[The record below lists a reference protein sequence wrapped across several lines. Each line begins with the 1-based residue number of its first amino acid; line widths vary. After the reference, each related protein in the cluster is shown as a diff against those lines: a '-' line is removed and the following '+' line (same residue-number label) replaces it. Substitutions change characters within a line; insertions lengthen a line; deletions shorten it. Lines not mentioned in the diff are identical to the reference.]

1 MHVDRIK
8 NRNGVVT
15 TLVRECYRD
24 DGKVK
29 KRTVPNI
36 SHLPPEIQLSMELQL
51 RGEVL
56 VPSSGFETE
65 SARGHGHVDAVVG
78 TRTQTSCL

>member
-1 MHVDRIK
+1 MHIDRIK

-24 DGKVK
+24 DGRVK
-29 KRTVPNI
+29 KRTVANI
-36 SHLPPEIQLSMELQL
+36 GHLPPEIQLSIERPL

-56 VPSSGFETE
+56 VPS
-65 SARGHGHVDAVVG
+65 
-78 TRTQTSCL
+78 